1 MAISSDTAHSLLWSG
16 YFQTPDFGMTLMQSR
31 AVACDLLGSLGRA
44 MHRPWG
50 WRNSFWKHQAV
61 AVSCGWW
68 TCCEEFCGTR
78 LALICRYHQ
87 DARNSEGA
95 LGWPC
100 VVNENPPKLIGKMT
114 REATHP
120 VNAATQPSSA
130 KVDT

>member
-87 DARNSEGA
+87 DARNSEGGARLA
-95 LGWPC
+95 LCRERESSKIDRKDDKGG
-100 VVNENPPKLIGKMT
+100 KLT
-114 REATHP
+114 L
-120 VNAATQPSSA
+120 
-130 KVDT
+130 